1 MTSKEISIK
10 INQALDLLEQA
21 DALVQESLGACD
33 ECEEIHNRIED
44 LSEDIIGLLVFVD
57 SEVV

>member
-1 MTSKEISIK
+1 MTPKEMSIK

-21 DALVQESLGACD
+21 DALVQEALGACD